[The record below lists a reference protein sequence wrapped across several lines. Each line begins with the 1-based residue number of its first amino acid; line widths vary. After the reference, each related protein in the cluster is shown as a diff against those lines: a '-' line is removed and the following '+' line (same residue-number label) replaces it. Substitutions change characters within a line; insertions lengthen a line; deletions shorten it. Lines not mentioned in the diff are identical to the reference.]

1 MILEIEIN
9 DDEHPEVFA
18 TVLTPGAYSGLT
30 GWARYEDAALSKL
43 KRILES
49 ASRGMKSA

>member
-43 KRILES
+43 RKLLES
-49 ASRGMKSA
+49 AARGVERA